1 MVAKVFIESL
11 KCINFILQ
19 AVQYVMLWN
28 VKQENDIL
36 HFDVGLYLRGIT
48 GGFVED
54 ALEEAKDQLGGKSRW
69 K

>member
-1 MVAKVFIESL
+1 
-11 KCINFILQ
+11 
-19 AVQYVMLWN
+19 MLCN
-28 VKQENDIL
+28 VKQESDIL

>member
-11 KCINFILQ
+11 KLYKLYSTGNGEPVC
-19 AVQYVMLWN
+19 N

-36 HFDVGLYLRGIT
+36 HFDMGLYLRGIT
-48 GGFVED
+48 GGFVEN